1 MTHIVFEKV
10 GSYMVRFV
18 SEPDQLDEL
27 GLSYIKEIYKP
38 EYLSTFFVPKPDGN
52 SILLVGIGKENP
64 QEANTAK
71 ELTGAACKEMRKM
84 KISAFTF
91 DMAPYFS
98 ESSKDTMRAFF
109 EGIFLVTGKAKTYKT
124 DVEEKNY
131 TIGIPGMCEEYR
143 DALEEGRLLAEHIL
157 FARDLVNMPANDL
170 WPEKMAEEIVRF
182 SEGTGIET
190 RIIHADEME
199 KMGMGGLLGV
209 GKSSIYPPC
218 LLVMRYTGDEQT
230 QERTGLVG
238 KGVTV
243 DTGGYCLK
251 SASSM
256 MGIRGDMAGAAA
268 VAGAICA
275 LARRKAKVNVS
286 AVLPMCEN
294 RISGGSMVDGDVL
307 TSYSGKTIQIGN
319 TDAEGRLILAD
330 AVTYAVRDEK
340 VSRVLDIATLTG
352 AVVGM
357 FGFTIAGVLSDS
369 DDMWNEFLKASKK
382 TGEKYWRIPF
392 FREHEQMLESDAAD
406 IKNIGG
412 SVCGTITAGLFIR
425 EFAEKIPWIHVDI
438 AGTAWVDEPI
448 YAYQEKY
455 ATGAGVETI
464 YQWLV

>member
-1 MTHIVFEKV
+1 MTHIVFEKA
-10 GSYMVRFV
+10 GSCMVRFV
-18 SEPDQLDEL
+18 SEPDQLDKL
-27 GLSYIKEIYKP
+27 GLFYIKEIYKP
-38 EYLSTFFVPKPDGN
+38 EYLSTFFVPKHDGD

-71 ELTGAACKEMRKM
+71 ELTGAACREMRKL

-91 DMAPYFS
+91 DMNPYFAD
-98 ESSKDTMRAFF
+98 SSKDTIRAFS

-124 DVEEKNY
+124 DIEEKTY
-131 TIGIPGMCEEYR
+131 TIGITGMCEEYK

-157 FARDLVNMPANDL
+157 FTRDLVNMPANDL

-209 GKSSIYPPC
+209 GKGSIYPPC
-218 LLVMRYTGDEQT
+218 LLVMRYTGDEQSK
-230 QERTGLVG
+230 ERTGLVG

-268 VAGAICA
+268 VAGVICA

-340 VSRVLDIATLTG
+340 VSRILDSATLTG

-369 DDMWNEFLKASKK
+369 DDMWNEFFEASKK

-392 FREHEQMLESDAAD
+392 FREHEKMLESDVAD